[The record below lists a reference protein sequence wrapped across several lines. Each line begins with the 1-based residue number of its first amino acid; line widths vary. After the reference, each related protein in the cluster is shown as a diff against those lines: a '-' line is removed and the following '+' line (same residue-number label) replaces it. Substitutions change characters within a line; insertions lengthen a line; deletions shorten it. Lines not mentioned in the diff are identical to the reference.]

1 MNGRQKT
8 IDRRQKTEGS
18 PRRLSRQG
26 YQRSAPYTSREQAFS
41 PLCCSSR
48 ARRSSLLALLSSH
61 RPSAFTLFELLASIG
76 ILAILSALLFAAFN
90 QATKAWLQGESRVET
105 FTQARAALDYISKEL
120 SQAIVTSNITFLGK
134 SFPDGFSDSIAFVA
148 PVNGGTNA
156 VDLMEVVYRLS
167 VPAPNPASPDPLR
180 IFVDGTLNGTAIWP
194 KKLVRRASHFAAPP
208 IEGWDYGLGRSCS
221 VTASKPWD
229 LYVNPTTHAS
239 PNPDWPE
246 TSATNRIAVL
256 AENVT
261 YLQFLFVDL
270 HGKQPLQWNSN
281 GTFPLPPQSWEHELP
296 TPISAATSITYP
308 DASLVDAT
316 AMTNLA
322 PVGVYVTIGV
332 MDSRTVARWKT
343 LSVGSTDWT
352 RLRNQGT
359 RYFTTYVAIPSGTR
373 RLAP

>member
-8 IDRRQKTEGS
+8 RVRGQESGVRSQQSEGL
-18 PRRLSRQG
+18 PRRL
-26 YQRSAPYTSREQAFS
+26 AVS
-41 PLCCSSR
+41 PLCCSSH

-61 RPSAFTLFELLASIG
+61 RPPGFTLFELLAAMG

-120 SQAIVTSNITFLGK
+120 SQAIVTSNITFLG
-134 SFPDGFSDSIAFVA
+134 SSDSIAFVA

-167 VPAPNPASPDPLR
+167 FSNTAASSSYPGNP
-180 IFVDGTLNGTAIWP
+180 FVDGPTVWP
-194 KKLVRRASHFAAPP
+194 KKLVRRASYFAALP
-208 IEGWDYGLGRSCS
+208 IEGWDYGQGASCAS
-221 VTASKPWD
+221 TSSKPWD
-229 LYVNPTTHAS
+229 LYVNPITHLS

-246 TSATNRIAVL
+246 TSATNRVAVL

-261 YLQFLFVDL
+261 FLQFLFVDGN
-270 HGKQPLQWNSN
+270 GKQPLQWNSN
-281 GTFPLPPQSWEHELP
+281 GALPLKSWEHELLP
-296 TPISAATSITYP
+296 TYITNATSILNADLITP
-308 DASLVDAT
+308 ADAT
-316 AMTNLA
+316 KMTNQA

-332 MDSRTVARWKT
+332 MDSRTVARWQT
-343 LSVGSTDWT
+343 LTYSSLNWI

-359 RYFTTYVAIPSGTR
+359 RYFTTYVAIPSGSR